1 MLVSIPNQPVV
12 RVTGTTRYVGEP
24 AGYFGFYSENE
35 GHVPQFPLRFMLSF
49 GDSGSKHLMSR
60 GDTANLPNLQISEG
74 RRDGLIGPIGSKQ
87 GSWRNYGVRGTLEFN
102 LAGIHEN

>member
-1 MLVSIPNQPVV
+1 M
-12 RVTGTTRYVGEP
+12 EP
-24 AGYFGFYSENE
+24 AGDFGIYSENE

-49 GDSGSKHLMSR
+49 SDSGSKHLMSR

-87 GSWRNYGVRGTLEFN
+87 GSWRDYGVRGTLEFN